1 MKQSQ
6 KIIKKGDYYEIEV
19 IDDAFYTTK
28 ISKKEESQMSIAPSN
43 ENIIAE
49 MPSYTDARSK
59 YFYHPAL
66 SYSNAKPDAL
76 LH

>member
-43 ENIIAE
+43 
-49 MPSYTDARSK
+49 
-59 YFYHPAL
+59 
-66 SYSNAKPDAL
+66 
-76 LH
+76 